1 MTRNGYRNAL
11 QMRRIH
17 KSKGSKQTNGSTQR
31 KLSVMDHLGLKCY
44 IHLISNRMNNNC
56 SLHCKTCRVFIDSRI
71 AFANSFDDMKLTFRL
86 LSGLTHATFKCSKKK
101 LHTSNDMA
109 NRKSNQAWQ
118 RIEQRKKSVLQY
130 YCMSG
135 KPASTYSK
143 FQINVN

>member
-56 SLHCKTCRVFIDSRI
+56 SLHCKTCRNLVFIDSRI

-86 LSGLTHATFKCSKKK
+86 LSGLTHATFKCSKKSST
-101 LHTSNDMA
+101 HQMT
-109 NRKSNQAWQ
+109 W
-118 RIEQRKKSVLQY
+118 RIENQIKLGSVLNR
-130 YCMSG
+130 G
-135 KPASTYSK
+135 KNQCCNTIA
-143 FQINVN
+143 